1 MQQEFSP
8 AAALQASVDVRLGV
22 ATILRQFA
30 RQNPQTAAAAR
41 PARLI
46 EAVELLTLPA
56 ATALLLHDS
65 VGNFD
70 SLEEAKDALAERAL
84 HIHTDHSCFQHV
96 TSSFILSMHNMSCP
110 FVCISQHFCAW
121 SKHRFL

>member
-46 EAVELLTLPA
+46 EAVELLTLPS

-70 SLEEAKDALAERAL
+70 SLEEAKDALAERGVRDLSPSMAR
-84 HIHTDHSCFQHV
+84 Q
-96 TSSFILSMHNMSCP
+96 ILTNRLD
-110 FVCISQHFCAW
+110 IAD
-121 SKHRFL
+121 L